1 MVRIEHEPNDDPVA
15 GEGFEP
21 PKVTRLIYSQM
32 HLAALQTCHARCFLQ
47 PRADNEI
54 TSSTPYRV
62 KL

>member
-15 GEGFEP
+15 GEDLNPEGYP
-21 PKVTRLIYSQM
+21 SD
-32 HLAALQTCHARCFLQ
+32 LQSDAFGRSANLPCTLFLQ